1 MRSSGGSPTISSLPL
16 KLTPYRSSSGVA
28 NPRKRMVC
36 FPRSSTV
43 SNDLTFLLEAFFVRN
58 IPSFPH
64 PRVLAAFAISGAMLF
79 AGNAGEA
86 QVVITPPT
94 PQIGSSNPVSPEPAV
109 ATPSH
114 TKPCTVQLFQ
124 NLEFADFNIKSFTYT
139 PPAACPGPWAK
150 VVFSADF
157 TVTAGNQFDRTAK
170 FFLGGVNL
178 YFGTTAE
185 PRATLSPSWHVESD
199 VTDLSAL
206 LKTAQTGAANL
217 GNFVGVSNGVTYD
230 GIIYANA
237 QLEFYPAHGRADA
250 PTVPDVVIPLQGDSD
265 GTFLNTTTDQLSK
278 ILTLPTNIDSA
289 YLDVIAQSQS
299 NDEFWYFCV
308 PNDQTGPLESCGN
321 TGFRETEVSIDG
333 QPAGV
338 APVYPWVYTGGV
350 DPYLW
355 EPTPGVQTLDFKPY
369 RVDLTPFAGVLS
381 DGQQHTVAVSVFNA
395 DAGFSVTSTLLL
407 YTDPWKAKVTGGIL
421 SNDLAAQ
428 PTPTVEENIT
438 TGTDGNAT
446 GTVTVGSARQ
456 FAISGYVNTSHGRVV
471 TTVNQSLNFLSTQT
485 FNVGGLTD
493 VQDLKQSTTVNA
505 KTTTREGPLVFEDV
519 RTFSYPFTFDYN
531 QVENADGS
539 VTIPVSADQRLLTT
553 DKKSFEG
560 FEYFS
565 EDASEE
571 VKTQDTQNY
580 DSSLNFTG
588 HTASSQASYDAHNS
602 QGYCYSRT
610 LTSASNALTG
620 FKDGQGCGGDDHG
633 HGH

>member
-1 MRSSGGSPTISSLPL
+1 
-16 KLTPYRSSSGVA
+16 
-28 NPRKRMVC
+28 
-36 FPRSSTV
+36 
-43 SNDLTFLLEAFFVRN
+43 VRN
-58 IPSFPH
+58 IVSFP
-64 PRVLAAFAISGAMLF
+64 PSLVLAAFAISGAMLF
-79 AGNAGEA
+79 ANNAGEA
-86 QVVITPPT
+86 QVIITPST

-109 ATPSH
+109 PTHSH

-124 NLEFADFNIKSFTYT
+124 NLEFADFTIKAFTYT
-139 PPAACPGPWAK
+139 PPAACPGPWEK
-150 VVFSADF
+150 VVFLADF
-157 TVTAGNQFDRTAK
+157 TVTAGRQFDRTAK

-185 PRATLSPSWHVESD
+185 PRSTLSPSWHVESD

-206 LKTAQTGAANL
+206 FKSAQTGAANL
-217 GNFVGVSNGVTYD
+217 GNFVGVSGGVTYD
-230 GIIYANA
+230 GLIYANA
-237 QLEFYPAHGRADA
+237 QLEFYPAHSRDDA
-250 PTVPDVVIPLQGDSD
+250 PKVPDVVIGLQGDSD

-278 ILTLPTNIDSA
+278 TLTLPTNIESA
-289 YLDVIAQSQS
+289 YLDVVAQSQA

-308 PNDQTGPLESCGN
+308 PNDLATALESCGN

-381 DGQQHTVAVSVFNA
+381 DGQQHTVAVSAFNA
-395 DAGFSVTSTLLL
+395 DQGFSVTSTLLL
-407 YTDPWKAKVTGGIL
+407 YTDPWKAKVTGSIL

-428 PTPTVEENIT
+428 PAPTVTEDIT
-438 TGTDGNAT
+438 TGANGNAT
-446 GTVTVGSARQ
+446 GTVTVASARQ

-471 TTVNQSLNFLSTQT
+471 TTVNQFLNFVSTQT

-493 VQDLKQSTTVNA
+493 VQDLTQSTTVNA
-505 KTTTREGPLVFEDV
+505 KTTTREGPFVFEDV
-519 RTFSYPFTFDYN
+519 KTFSYPFVLNYN

-539 VTIPVSADQRLLTT
+539 LTIPVAADQKLLTT

-565 EDASEE
+565 EKVSEE
-571 VKTQDTQNY
+571 VNTQDTLNY
-580 DSSLNFTG
+580 DSSLNFVG
-588 HTASSQASYDAHNS
+588 HTGSSSQASYATHNS
-602 QGYCYSRT
+602 KGYCYSRT
-610 LTSASNALTG
+610 LSSASNVLTG
-620 FKDGQGCGGDDHG
+620 FTDGQGCNNDDHDHG
-633 HGH
+633 HDSNSDRH